1 MFFFFKKICL
11 ILIRFVTVILLKK
24 QKYIKN
30 VEQLNINLASDLK
43 RKVFFLVKNSIS
55 IKFYKGLRKI
65 KGLPV
70 RGQRTHTNAKS

>member
-1 MFFFFKKICL
+1 MFPLFKKICL

-43 RKVFFLVKNSIS
+43 RKVFFFSKKLNI
-55 IKFYKGLRKI
+55 YKIL
-65 KGLPV
+65 
-70 RGQRTHTNAKS
+70 